1 MPASQHLQSAGGRA
15 GGRRATTAIASSFGC
30 GSSGG
35 AAQGPPPLLSYI
47 NNSNFQPQYPI
58 CSSLCPSLPISTTLT
73 NTTTTSR
80 TLHSTP
86 NKTLFNQQLNN
97 RKMSTIPAQ
106 HGHSEACCNVPAV
119 ISKGYDAKGSYEEL
133 GGFKTCMISLSIYQF
148 TMYLFF
154 SSFPDFIRS
163 CSSCQVT
170 NISP

>member
-1 MPASQHLQSAGGRA
+1 
-15 GGRRATTAIASSFGC
+15 
-30 GSSGG
+30 
-35 AAQGPPPLLSYI
+35 
-47 NNSNFQPQYPI
+47 
-58 CSSLCPSLPISTTLT
+58 
-73 NTTTTSR
+73 
-80 TLHSTP
+80 
-86 NKTLFNQQLNN
+86 
-97 RKMSTIPAQ
+97 MSTIPAQ

-154 SSFPDFIRS
+154 SSVPDFIRS